1 MQVGVVPQT
10 IGRRLKNME
19 RVLKKIKPA
28 LLEKLKKSSV
38 PLNSESMKQLSPE
51 LLEKVSGGWT
61 TEIGGYC
68 RNCGAETIYYW
79 ASDEP
84 HDYSEGIFCETCGAV
99 YHSAGNFD
107 VNYALTTI

>member
-1 MQVGVVPQT
+1 
-10 IGRRLKNME
+10 ME

-61 TEIGGYC
+61 TEIGG
-68 RNCGAETIYYW
+68 
-79 ASDEP
+79 
-84 HDYSEGIFCETCGAV
+84 
-99 YHSAGNFD
+99 
-107 VNYALTTI
+107 

>member
-19 RVLKKIKPA
+19 RVLKKINPA

-38 PLNSESMKQLSPE
+38 PLNSESRKQLSPE
-51 LLEKVSGGWT
+51 LLDKVSGGWT
-61 TEIGGYC
+61 SEIGGYC
-68 RNCGAETIYYW
+68 RNCDADTIYYW
-79 ASDEP
+79 ASDDP
-84 HDYSEGIFCETCGAV
+84 HDYSEGIFCGTCGAV
-99 YHSAGNFD
+99 YHSVGNFD